1 MTAKKVLK
9 ESQVFSILTYAEL
22 EQIASSV
29 LEKQYEAGTTI
40 FKEGDSA
47 DELLVSQ
54 EGKVVLQM
62 ALPEEHAQTSRKV
75 SVDIVTRNEIVDW
88 SAVVEPYVYSL
99 TAVCLQKV
107 KALSISGNK
116 FRWLLEDNHNI
127 GDVVRTGLIKVITS
141 RLVET
146 RRLLVSERLLT
157 PILKL

>member
-9 ESQVFSILTYAEL
+9 ESQVFSILPYAEL

-47 DELLVSQ
+47 DELLVLQ

-62 ALPEEHAQTSRKV
+62 TLPEEHAQTSRKV

-146 RRLLVSERLLT
+146 RRLPVSERLLT
-157 PILKL
+157 SMLKL

>member
-47 DELLVSQ
+47 DELLVLQ

-62 ALPEEHAQTSRKV
+62 TLPEEHAQTSRKV

>member
-54 EGKVVLQM
+54 EGKVVL
-62 ALPEEHAQTSRKV
+62 
-75 SVDIVTRNEIVDW
+75 
-88 SAVVEPYVYSL
+88 
-99 TAVCLQKV
+99 
-107 KALSISGNK
+107 
-116 FRWLLEDNHNI
+116 
-127 GDVVRTGLIKVITS
+127 
-141 RLVET
+141 
-146 RRLLVSERLLT
+146 
-157 PILKL
+157 